1 MHCSAGIGRTGVLIM
16 METAMC
22 LIEFGKAV
30 WPEEMLR
37 TMREQRAGLIQ
48 AEVDNAL
55 YYTYFTMRMW
65 VGYRQCV
72 RL

>member
-1 MHCSAGIGRTGVLIM
+1 M

-48 AEVDNAL
+48 AEVENANPKLDNA
-55 YYTYFTMRMW
+55 YFTMRVW